1 MINITIDSQHIHK
14 IQLVSKKMKASDIVE
29 MLYFLHKGIYAKLLM
44 KQLQELMP
52 AESFT
57 KIMNMFN
64 TMNKNANMLRTEDVL
79 EDAKTPIL
87 GDEIE
92 S

>member
-1 MINITIDSQHIHK
+1 MINITIDSQHNHQIK
-14 IQLVSKKMKASDIVE
+14 ILSKTMKISDIVE
-29 MLYFLHKGIYAKLLM
+29 ILYFLHKGIYAKLLI
-44 KQLQELMP
+44 KQLQESVP

-57 KIMNMFN
+57 KMMNMFN

-87 GDEIE
+87 GDDIE
-92 S
+92 D